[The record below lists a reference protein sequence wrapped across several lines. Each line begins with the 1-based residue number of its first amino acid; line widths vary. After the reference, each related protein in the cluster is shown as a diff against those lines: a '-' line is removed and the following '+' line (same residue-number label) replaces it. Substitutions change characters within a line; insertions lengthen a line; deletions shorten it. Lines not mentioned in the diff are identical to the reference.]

1 MSAVQ
6 PSGSPTSSPTSAYP
20 SDYSPISRPSTPYML
35 EPHQLSPLT
44 PELMKLKMRLSPL
57 MQVEEALMRRLS
69 PTSPPESPSTHL
81 SPVTNLPSPRRGK
94 EVSVYSALGWKG
106 AFNKLMA
113 GITRSS
119 IDSTQGIDFNDPD
132 DPGVILN
139 NCSEDMIK
147 LWNDSAVRKVL
158 ERQNLRLE
166 DMSGFYLDSLERIT
180 ALKYVPTNEDI
191 VKARLKTIGVTEH
204 RFILK
209 AGGFLLS
216 SNL

>member
-6 PSGSPTSSPTSAYP
+6 ASSNSTSSSAP

-35 EPHQLSPLT
+35 EPHQLPPLS

-69 PTSPPESPSTHL
+69 PTSPPQSPSAHL
-81 SPVTNLPSPRRGK
+81 SPLTNLPFPQRSK

-106 AFNKLMA
+106 AFAKFMT
-113 GITRSS
+113 GITRNS
-119 IDSTQGIDFNDPD
+119 IDSSRGIDFNDPD

-139 NCSEDMIK
+139 NCSEDMIQ
-147 LWNDSAVRKVL
+147 LWNDKQVRKLL

-166 DMSGFYLDSLERIT
+166 DMSGL
-180 ALKYVPTNEDI
+180 
-191 VKARLKTIGVTEH
+191 
-204 RFILK
+204 
-209 AGGFLLS
+209 
-216 SNL
+216 